1 MEPNFQTSFIPKKSI
16 ITERVPAG
24 RPVNFF
30 VIISIFILFCVV
42 VATGV
47 LYFYKGIKVRN
58 IAEMENNLNIA
69 KNRFEPAKITELQT
83 LGRRLNASTEIL
95 SKHIAVTPIFKE
107 LQKITMKTIRYTQFN
122 YDFTKEENP
131 KILVKMNGVGV
142 GYRSV
147 ALQADLFNNKNF
159 IDPIFSNLKLD
170 EKGNVLF
177 DLEFSVDPSFVDYKK
192 TLLVEEGGEK
202 VDSPIP
208 TVPDDIEI

>member
-1 MEPNFQTSFIPKKSI
+1 
-16 ITERVPAG
+16 
-24 RPVNFF
+24 
-30 VIISIFILFCVV
+30 
-42 VATGV
+42 
-47 LYFYKGIKVRN
+47 
-58 IAEMENNLNIA
+58 MENNLNIA